1 MFFIFKYPVLGTYY
15 STQNWYSGCL
25 VDLAPFPLMVDV
37 HLPPMANAL
46 LFRCTPILLVCT
58 ISAIL
63 SWYNI
68 PRSGTGTGVIPAL
81 AFVGHGMAPCPLV

>member
-1 MFFIFKYPVLGTYY
+1 
-15 STQNWYSGCL
+15 
-25 VDLAPFPLMVDV
+25 MVDV

-46 LFRCTPILLVCT
+46 LFRYTPTLLVCA

-68 PRSGTGTGVIPAL
+68 PRCGTGTGVIPAL
-81 AFVGHGMAPCPLV
+81 AFVESRGGHEAGHPSAGRQNNGGLGGEALLGSAPQAIFFAF